1 MQGATRLNSELYLEI
16 HASAILD
23 IMITVLP
30 SVLHAII
37 NVELV
42 VQVRRIVTLAQQA
55 PIGSQLLRVALVAQ
69 DTTITG

>member
-1 MQGATRLNSELYLEI
+1 MQGATRLNSELYLKI